1 LTEEKTKMISRAW
14 QTHKLQRWFS
24 FSCLLLLNAIFAANS
39 QAQMGGVDS
48 DPGSRGTGGRNTI
61 EGRIYY
67 PSGRNVDKRLK
78 VKLTGIRGGDF
89 FTLADDTGAFSF
101 RRISA
106 GSYVVNVDGGSEYEP
121 VNEQVEVVD
130 ASTARGAALGS
141 TFNLQIQLRPKAT
154 SSAGAK
160 AGVVNAALAGV
171 PKPAADLYEKASE
184 SLRAGDALKAVDQ
197 LQQAVTL
204 YPEFSLALNELGVIY
219 QQLGQ
224 IDKAVEALRAA
235 VNVAPEVFEI
245 RLNLGL
251 VLLKS
256 QQFSDAEVQ
265 LRRAIEK
272 RDSSTQAHLY
282 RGKALIQLQQY
293 ADAEKELQRV
303 IKLGGNDV
311 PMAYRFLGA
320 LYNERGE
327 SQLAIEALEKYLSLE
342 PKAKDAGAVRDIIK
356 KNRAR
361 LPAKN

>member
-1 LTEEKTKMISRAW
+1 MISRVR
-14 QTHKLQRWFS
+14 QVHRRQRWFS
-24 FSCLLLLNAIFAANS
+24 FSCVLVLNAIFAASS

-78 VKLTGIRGGDF
+78 VKLIGIRGDDF
-89 FTLADDTGAFSF
+89 FTMADDTGAFSF
-101 RRISA
+101 RRIAA
-106 GSYVVNVDGGSEYEP
+106 GSYVVNVDAGSEYEP
-121 VNEQVEVVD
+121 VNEQVDVVD
-130 ASTARGAALGS
+130 AATARGASFGS

-160 AGVVNAALAGV
+160 TGVVNAALAGV

-184 SLRAGDALKAVDQ
+184 SLRAGDTQKAVEQ
-197 LQQAVTL
+197 LQQAVAL

-256 QQFSDAEVQ
+256 KQFSDAEAE
-265 LRRAIEK
+265 LRRAIELK
-272 RDSSTQAHLY
+272 DSSTSAHLQ
-282 RGKALIQLQQY
+282 RGKVLIQLHQY
-293 ADAEKELQRV
+293 ADAEKELQRI

-311 PMAYRFLGA
+311 PTAYRFLGA

-327 SQLAIEALEKYLSLE
+327 NQLAIEALEKYLSLE

-356 KNRAR
+356 QLRAR
-361 LPAKN
+361 MASRQ

>member
-1 LTEEKTKMISRAW
+1 MISRVR
-14 QTHKLQRWFS
+14 QMHRPQRWFS
-24 FSCLLLLNAIFAANS
+24 FSCLLVLNTIFAANS
-39 QAQMGGVDS
+39 PAQMGGVDS

-78 VKLTGIRGGDF
+78 VKLIGIRGDDF
-89 FTLADDTGAFSF
+89 FTMADDTGAFTF
-101 RRISA
+101 RRVAA

-130 ASTARGAALGS
+130 ASTTRGAAFGS
-141 TFNLQIQLRPKAT
+141 TFNLQIQLRPKVNP
-154 SSAGAK
+154 SVGAR
-160 AGVVNAALAGV
+160 AGVINAALAGV
-171 PKPAADLYEKASE
+171 PKPAADLYENALE
-184 SLRAGDALKAVDQ
+184 SLRAGNAQKAVEQ

-204 YPEFSLALNELGVIY
+204 YPAFSLALNELGVIY

-224 IDKAVEALRAA
+224 IDKALAALRAA

-256 QQFSDAEVQ
+256 KQFSDAEAE
-265 LRRAIEK
+265 LRRAIELK
-272 RDSSTQAHLY
+272 DSSTFAHLQ
-282 RGKALIQLQQY
+282 RGKVLIQLHQY
-293 ADAEKELQRV
+293 TEAEKELRRV

-311 PMAYRFLGA
+311 AVAYRFLGA

-327 SQLAIEALEKYLSLE
+327 DQLAIDALEKYLSLE
-342 PKAKDAGAVRDIIK
+342 PKAKDASAVRDIIK
-356 KNRAR
+356 QLRTRIASR
-361 LPAKN
+361 Q

>member
-1 LTEEKTKMISRAW
+1 MIFRAW
-14 QTHKLQRWFS
+14 QMHRLQRWFS
-24 FSCLLLLNAIFAANS
+24 FSCLLVLNAIFASSSA
-39 QAQMGGVDS
+39 AQMGGVDS

-78 VKLTGIRGGDF
+78 VKLIGIRGDDF
-89 FTLADDTGAFSF
+89 FTMADDTGAFTF
-101 RRISA
+101 RRVAA

-121 VNEQVEVVD
+121 VNEQVDVVD
-130 ASTARGAALGS
+130 AATARGASFGS
-141 TFNLQIQLRPKAT
+141 TFNLQIQLRPKAPP
-154 SSAGAK
+154 SAGAK
-160 AGVVNAALAGV
+160 AGVVNAALAAV
-171 PKPAADLYEKASE
+171 PKPAADVYEKALE
-184 SLRAGDALKAVDQ
+184 SLRAGDTQRAVEQLK
-197 LQQAVTL
+197 QAVAL

-256 QQFSDAEVQ
+256 KQFSDADVQ
-265 LRRAIEK
+265 LRRAIELK
-272 RDSSTQAHLY
+272 DSSTFAHLQ
-282 RGKALIQLQQY
+282 RGKVLIQLHQY
-293 ADAEKELQRV
+293 ADAEKELQRI

-311 PMAYRFLGA
+311 PTAYRFLGA

-327 SQLAIEALEKYLSLE
+327 NQLAIEALEKYLSLE

-356 KNRAR
+356 QLRAR
-361 LPAKN
+361 MASRQ

>member
-1 LTEEKTKMISRAW
+1 MISRVR
-14 QTHKLQRWFS
+14 QVHRRQRWFS
-24 FSCLLLLNAIFAANS
+24 FSCVLVLNAIFAASS

-78 VKLTGIRGGDF
+78 VKLIGIRGDDF
-89 FTLADDTGAFSF
+89 FTMADDTGAFSF
-101 RRISA
+101 RRIAA
-106 GSYVVNVDGGSEYEP
+106 GSYVVNVDAGSEYEP

-130 ASTARGAALGS
+130 AATARGASFGS
-141 TFNLQIQLRPKAT
+141 TFNLQIQLRAKAT
-154 SSAGAK
+154 VGGGAK
-160 AGVVNAALAGV
+160 PGVVSAALAGV
-171 PKPAADLYEKASE
+171 PKPAADLYEKALE
-184 SLRAGDALKAVDQ
+184 SLRGGDTQKAVEQ
-197 LQQAVTL
+197 LQQAVAL

-256 QQFSDAEVQ
+256 KQFSDAETE
-265 LRRAIEK
+265 LRRAIELK
-272 RDSSTQAHLY
+272 DSSTFAHLQ
-282 RGKALIQLQQY
+282 RGKVLIQLRQY
-293 ADAEKELQRV
+293 KEAEKELQRV
-303 IKLGGNDV
+303 IELGGNDV
-311 PMAYRFLGA
+311 ALAYRFLGA

-327 SQLAIEALEKYLSLE
+327 NQLAIEALEKYLSLE

-356 KNRAR
+356 QLRAR
-361 LPAKN
+361 VASKQ